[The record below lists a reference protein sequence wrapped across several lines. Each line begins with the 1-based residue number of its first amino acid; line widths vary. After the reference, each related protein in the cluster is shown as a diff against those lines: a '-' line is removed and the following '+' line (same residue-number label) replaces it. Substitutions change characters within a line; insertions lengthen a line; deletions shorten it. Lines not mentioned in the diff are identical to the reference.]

1 MVFVCASPL
10 GASPRAA
17 FMRPRAGAGS
27 GPAKPT
33 RRSIIQVA
41 GLGSLF
47 PFGDKS
53 SPSAAKSAPAGDG
66 SRGRTNEVV
75 KVVDGMRHRR
85 LGGGDI
91 VVSEFGLGTQRWGG
105 ADFNSPD
112 EALCHA
118 MMDRAVLERGVSM
131 IDTAEQYPIPSDRA
145 HPEGDTERIIGSWL
159 KKDKSRREKLVI
171 ATKITGGS
179 NVTRKN
185 IKRDLEGSLVRL
197 GTDYVDVYTL
207 HWPAR
212 YTPQSNWGQ
221 SLMYHVEQEQAPWY
235 KNAASFEEIA
245 EAMGELVAEGK
256 LRGWGMCNDN
266 AYGLTASCY
275 AARAVGAPPPV
286 TLQNDF
292 SIINRRVEEN
302 GVTEASSPAH
312 ENVGFMAYNVLAGGV
327 LTGKYLDVAA
337 AVDNPRD
344 PRLAERLLKNP
355 RGRMDDYSWGKTLYR
370 YRSGPAGEATR
381 AYAKLAEEAGMPLAE
396 LACRWSR
403 QRGGVTTSLLGHTS
417 MEQLEETLGFFDDS
431 VGPLPENIM
440 WEIDRVHM
448 RNRLPIFSSDRVGRD
463 WEGTGEIGERVP

>member
-145 HPEGDTERIIGSWL
+145 HPEGDTERILGSWMA
-159 KKDKSRREKLVI
+159 KDKTRRQKLVI
-171 ATKITGGS
+171 ASKITG
-179 NVTRKN
+179 
-185 IKRDLEGSLVRL
+185 EG
-197 GTDYVDVYTL
+197 
-207 HWPAR
+207 
-212 YTPQSNWGQ
+212 
-221 SLMYHVEQEQAPWY
+221 
-235 KNAASFEEIA
+235 
-245 EAMGELVAEGK
+245 
-256 LRGWGMCNDN
+256 
-266 AYGLTASCY
+266 
-275 AARAVGAPPPV
+275 
-286 TLQNDF
+286 
-292 SIINRRVEEN
+292 
-302 GVTEASSPAH
+302 
-312 ENVGFMAYNVLAGGV
+312 
-327 LTGKYLDVAA
+327 
-337 AVDNPRD
+337 
-344 PRLAERLLKNP
+344 
-355 RGRMDDYSWGKTLYR
+355 
-370 YRSGPAGEATR
+370 
-381 AYAKLAEEAGMPLAE
+381 
-396 LACRWSR
+396 
-403 QRGGVTTSLLGHTS
+403 
-417 MEQLEETLGFFDDS
+417 
-431 VGPLPENIM
+431 
-440 WEIDRVHM
+440 
-448 RNRLPIFSSDRVGRD
+448 
-463 WEGTGEIGERVP
+463 